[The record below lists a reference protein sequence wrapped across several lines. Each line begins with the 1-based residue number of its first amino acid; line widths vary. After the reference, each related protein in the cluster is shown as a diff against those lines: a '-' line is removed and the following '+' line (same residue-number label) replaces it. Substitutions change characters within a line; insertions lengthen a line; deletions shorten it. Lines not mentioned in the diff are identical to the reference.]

1 MLGIIFGVGSVVA
14 VLSVMEGA
22 KAEMMKQLKAL
33 GGNNVIVQSRTLS
46 REDQRQLKEVSRG
59 LRAEADWIAAQ
70 CQMIESYAP
79 VNTVSAEVSRGVQL
93 AKCEVVGTTPAFV
106 HVSSFELKDGRFF
119 APSDEHECRRVCVI
133 EDAVRTQLFDLKDP
147 IGRRIV
153 IDHEYYRV
161 VGVLRGKELSAS
173 KSKIVDIGRLNRRIY
188 IPLSCSLHRVTQ
200 AAVSHEI
207 DQILFKV
214 ASIDLLQEAAG
225 VIDSFF
231 QAAHEAEGVAQ
242 DQQEYQ
248 VRIAVDLFKQT
259 QQTQLM
265 FNIIMGSSAGIS
277 LLVGGIGIM
286 NIMLANVTERRREVG
301 IRRSVGARERDIL
314 RQFLIEALGICLFG
328 GLIGVFFGFSLTWGI
343 SHFAKWQTLLSAQ
356 SVAASLIVSVTDGL
370 IFGTY
375 PAWKAAKMDPIE
387 ALRFE

>member
-1 MLGIIFGVGSVVA
+1 
-14 VLSVMEGA
+14 MEGA

-33 GGNNVIVQSRTLS
+33 GGNNVIVQSRTVS
-46 REDQRQLKEVSRG
+46 REEQRQLKQISRG
-59 LRAEADWIAAQ
+59 LRAVEADQIAAQ
-70 CQMIESYAP
+70 CEMIEAYAP
-79 VNTVSAEVSRGVQL
+79 VNSVNAEASRGVEV

-119 APSDEHECRRVCVI
+119 APSDERGCRRVCVI
-133 EDAVRTQLFDLKDP
+133 EDAVREELFDLEDP

-161 VGVLRGKELSAS
+161 IGVLRGKELSAS
-173 KSKIVDIGRLNRRIY
+173 KSRIVDIARLNQRIY

-200 AAVSHEI
+200 PATSHEI

-214 ASIDLLQEAAG
+214 TSVDLLQEAAG
-225 VIDSFF
+225 VIDCFF
-231 QAAHEAEGVAQ
+231 ESAHGAEGVSP
-242 DQQEYQ
+242 DQRDYQ

-286 NIMLANVTERRREVG
+286 NIMLANVTERRREIG

-328 GLIGVFFGFSLTWGI
+328 GIIGVVFGFGLTWGI
-343 SHFAKWQTLLSAQ
+343 SHFAKWQTLFSAQ
-356 SVAASLIVSVTDGL
+356 GISVSLIVSLTDGL